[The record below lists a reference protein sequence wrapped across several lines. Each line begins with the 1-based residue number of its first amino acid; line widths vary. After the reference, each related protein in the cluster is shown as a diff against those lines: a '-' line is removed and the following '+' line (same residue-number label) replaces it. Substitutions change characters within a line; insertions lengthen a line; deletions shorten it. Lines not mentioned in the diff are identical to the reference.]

1 MSTQVIEFNEVE
13 VQEVSQFCNKVS
25 VTELWLKTAANVSR
39 QLASQCVE
47 ALATKYQFD
56 KEEALNM
63 LGLDALEGLMKKME
77 RKSKTADGKPREK
90 KTKEPKSKTADGKE
104 KKSKEAKFLLPFC
117 NVVSAEHCSGLSYN
131 HGLFTQCSKKAMDNG
146 LYCKG
151 CQAQADKNSNGK
163 PDCGD
168 IEARIGTGLYEFK
181 DPKGRSPV
189 SYLKV
194 LEKAKLS
201 QDEAVEAATK
211 AGLEIPEEH
220 FAVQEKAKAEKKG
233 RPKKAKV
240 SAEGVED
247 LFAQLTAD
255 GQEQATEV
263 EAAPAKATKKA
274 KLTEEEKAEKKRVLE
289 ADRAAKKAD
298 RDAQKAQEKADKEA
312 KLAQEKADKEAK
324 KAQEK
329 ADKEAKKAQEK
340 ADKEAKK
347 AQEKA
352 DKEAKKAQEKADKE
366 AKKSTK
372 SDKTVV
378 NVVASTNATAVAAK
392 SEAVA
397 PTVDAKSEA
406 AAPTVTATNK
416 LQVTRISIDG
426 KVYMRAV
433 ATNILYD
440 SVSKEE
446 VGIWN
451 ASTKKIDPLPE
462 EDDDEEEVGSEYENE
477 SD

>member
-77 RKSKTADGKPREK
+77 RKPREK

-168 IEARIGTGLYEFK
+168 IEARIATGLYEFK

-189 SYLKV
+189 SYMKV

-220 FAVQEKAKAEKKG
+220 FAVQEKAKTEKKG

-255 GQEQATEV
+255 GQEITTEV

-274 KLTEEEKAEKKRVLE
+274 KLTEEEKAAKKQALE

-298 RDAQKAQEKADKEA
+298 RDAQKAAEKADKEA
-312 KLAQEKADKEAK
+312 KLAAEKADKEAK

-378 NVVASTNATAVAAK
+378 NVVASTNAVAATAVTAK
-392 SEAVA
+392 SEAV
-397 PTVDAKSEA
+397 
-406 AAPTVTATNK
+406 APTVTATNK

>member
-77 RKSKTADGKPREK
+77 RKPREK

-168 IEARIGTGLYEFK
+168 IEARIATGLYEFK

-189 SYLKV
+189 SYMKV

-255 GQEQATEV
+255 GQETATEV

-274 KLTEEEKAEKKRVLE
+274 KLTEEEKAAKKQALE

-298 RDAQKAQEKADKEA
+298 RDAQKAAEKADKEA
-312 KLAQEKADKEAK
+312 KLAA
-324 KAQEK
+324 
-329 ADKEAKKAQEK
+329 
-340 ADKEAKK
+340 
-347 AQEKA
+347 EKA

-378 NVVASTNATAVAAK
+378 NVVASTNAVAATAVTAK
-392 SEAVA
+392 SEAV
-397 PTVDAKSEA
+397 
-406 AAPTVTATNK
+406 APTVTATNK

>member
-1 MSTQVIEFNEVE
+1 MSTQVIEFSE

-77 RKSKTADGKPREK
+77 RKPREK
-90 KTKEPKSKTADGKE
+90 KTKEPKE
-104 KKSKEAKFLLPFC
+104 KKSKEAKSSKFLLPFC

-168 IEARIGTGLYEFK
+168 IEARIGSGLYEFK

-201 QDEAVEAATK
+201 QEEAVEAATK

-240 SAEGVED
+240 SADGVED

-274 KLTEEEKAEKKRVLE
+274 KLTEEEKAAKKQALE

-312 KLAQEKADKEAK
+312 KLAAEKADKEAK

-347 AQEKA
+347 AEEK
-352 DKEAKKAQEKADKE
+352 ET
-366 AKKSTK
+366 KKSTK

-378 NVVASTNATAVAAK
+378 NVVASTNAVTVA
-392 SEAVA
+392 
-397 PTVDAKSEA
+397 AKSEA
-406 AAPTVTATNK
+406 AAPTVTAKSEAAAPATNK

-451 ASTKKIDPLPE
+451 ATTKKIDPLPE
-462 EDDDEEEVGSEYENE
+462 EDDEEEVESGYESESN
-477 SD
+477 

>member
-77 RKSKTADGKPREK
+77 RKPREK
-90 KTKEPKSKTADGKE
+90 KTKEAKSKTADGKE

-274 KLTEEEKAEKKRVLE
+274 KLTEEEKAAKKQALE

-312 KLAQEKADKEAK
+312 KLAAEKADKEAK

-347 AQEKA
+347 AQEK
-352 DKEAKKAQEKADKE
+352 E

-378 NVVASTNATAVAAK
+378 NVVASANAVTAAAVAAK

-406 AAPTVTATNK
+406 PATNK

>member
-1 MSTQVIEFNEVE
+1 MSTQVIEFNE

-77 RKSKTADGKPREK
+77 RKPREK

-104 KKSKEAKFLLPFC
+104 KKSKEAKSSKFLLPFC

-201 QDEAVEAATK
+201 QEEAVEAATK

-240 SAEGVED
+240 SADGVED

-255 GQEQATEV
+255 GQETATEV

-274 KLTEEEKAEKKRVLE
+274 KLTEEEKAAKKQALE

-312 KLAQEKADKEAK
+312 KLAAEKADKEAK

-352 DKEAKKAQEKADKE
+352 DKEAKKP
-366 AKKSTK
+366 TK
-372 SDKTVV
+372 SDKKTVV
-378 NVVASTNATAVAAK
+378 NVVASTNAVTSTA
-392 SEAVA
+392 
-397 PTVDAKSEA
+397 VDAKSEA
-406 AAPTVTATNK
+406 AAPATNK

-440 SVSKEE
+440 TVSKEE

>member
-1 MSTQVIEFNEVE
+1 VNQVQSQVKVNTMSTQVIEFNEVE

-104 KKSKEAKFLLPFC
+104 KKSKFLLPFC

-220 FAVQEKAKAEKKG
+220 FAVQEKAKTEKKG

-329 ADKEAKKAQEK
+329 ADKEAKKAQE
-340 ADKEAKK
+340 
-347 AQEKA
+347 
-352 DKEAKKAQEKADKE
+352 KE

>member
-1 MSTQVIEFNEVE
+1 MSTQVIEFNE

-77 RKSKTADGKPREK
+77 RKPREK

-104 KKSKEAKFLLPFC
+104 KKSKFLLPFC

-168 IEARIGTGLYEFK
+168 IEARIATGLYEFK

-189 SYLKV
+189 SYMKV

-255 GQEQATEV
+255 GQEITTEV

-274 KLTEEEKAEKKRVLE
+274 KLTEEEKAAKKQALE

-298 RDAQKAQEKADKEA
+298 RDAQKAAEKADKEA
-312 KLAQEKADKEAK
+312 KLAAEKADKEAK

-378 NVVASTNATAVAAK
+378 NVVASTNAVAATAVTAK
-392 SEAVA
+392 SEAV
-397 PTVDAKSEA
+397 
-406 AAPTVTATNK
+406 APTVTATNK

>member
-90 KTKEPKSKTADGKE
+90 KTKEAKSKTADGKE
-104 KKSKEAKFLLPFC
+104 KKSKFLLPFC

-189 SYLKV
+189 SYMKV

-201 QDEAVEAATK
+201 QEEAIEAATK

-220 FAVQEKAKAEKKG
+220 FAVQEKAKTEKKG

-255 GQEQATEV
+255 GQEITTEV

-298 RDAQKAQEKADKEA
+298 RDAQKAAEKADKEA
-312 KLAQEKADKEAK
+312 KLAAEKADKEAK

-366 AKKSTK
+366 AKKASK

-378 NVVASTNATAVAAK
+378 NVVASTNAVAAPTVAAK
-392 SEAVA
+392 SEA
-397 PTVDAKSEA
+397 AKSEA
-406 AAPTVTATNK
+406 APTVTPSAPAANK

-440 SVSKEE
+440 TVSKEE

-451 ASTKKIDPLPE
+451 ATTKKIDPLPE
-462 EDDDEEEVGSEYENE
+462 EDDEEEVESGYESESN
-477 SD
+477 

>member
-1 MSTQVIEFNEVE
+1 MSTQVIEFNE

-168 IEARIGTGLYEFK
+168 IEARIATGLYEFK

-274 KLTEEEKAEKKRVLE
+274 KLTEEEKAAKKQALE

-312 KLAQEKADKEAK
+312 KL
-324 KAQEK
+324 
-329 ADKEAKKAQEK
+329 AQEK

>member
-1 MSTQVIEFNEVE
+1 MSSQVIEFNEVE

-77 RKSKTADGKPREK
+77 RKPREK
-90 KTKEPKSKTADGKE
+90 KTKEPKE
-104 KKSKEAKFLLPFC
+104 KKSKEAKSSKFLLPFC

-168 IEARIGTGLYEFK
+168 IEARISTGLYEFK

-274 KLTEEEKAEKKRVLE
+274 KLTEEEKAAKKQALE

-312 KLAQEKADKEAK
+312 KLAAEKADKEAK

-378 NVVASTNATAVAAK
+378 NVVASTNAVATTAVAAK
-392 SEAVA
+392 SEAA
-397 PTVDAKSEA
+397 PNAV
-406 AAPTVTATNK
+406 TVTATNK

-440 SVSKEE
+440 TVSKEE

-451 ASTKKIDPLPE
+451 ATTKKIDPLPE
-462 EDDDEEEVGSEYENE
+462 EDDEEVDSEYENE